1 MELELR
7 RKRMFSFRVSD
18 EIELKI
24 LEIRHAEEVWSQ
36 VCLNRE
42 HLAQWLT

>member
-1 MELELR
+1 
-7 RKRMFSFRVSD
+7 MFSFRIND

-36 VCLNRE
+36 VCQDRKYQK
-42 HLAQWLT
+42 QWILKRDILY